1 MAPLQPAPVLVV
13 LLVLLFSPTF
23 IFRKKMN
30 AAEILEYL
38 REKEIQVKLID
49 NEFIDLSPAKKLT
62 DELIQRLRQHKPAII
77 AELKREQRRQKV
89 LSMLSENQDQHR
101 AFYVDPDSDQDN
113 VIVAVAIR
121 GLATCEIAIP
131 RHKYDPFLV
140 LEIIDK
146 NATH

>member
-1 MAPLQPAPVLVV
+1 
-13 LLVLLFSPTF
+13 
-23 IFRKKMN
+23 MN
-30 AAEILEYL
+30 AIEILDYL

-49 NEFIDLSPAKKLT
+49 NEFLDLSPAKKLT
-62 DELIQRLRQHKPAII
+62 DELIKRLRQHKPAII

-89 LSMLSENQDQHR
+89 LAMLEESDKPR
-101 AFYVDPDSDQDN
+101 AFYVDDQTDQHN

-121 GLATCEIAIP
+121 GAATCEIEIP
-131 RHKYDPFLV
+131 RNKYDPFLV